1 MKHVRPAVEKTRP
14 NVAKNPDVDRLEED
28 VNRMAKRWGNCCMQV
43 RFFGFHLKMFTH
55 ILSFNFKV
63 VERLRSCEA
72 ACELLEKYNMSY
84 TQETNWMDELDSKL
98 RNLEELEEARAK
110 EAWEKHV
117 VSRNKLTL
125 VIPGQQSLTNE
136 VKCFNRLNRSR
147 NYYYQMSPQIG
158 FIGRCN
164 KCPVY

>member
-1 MKHVRPAVEKTRP
+1 MKHVRPTVEKTRP

-43 RFFGFHLKMFTH
+43 RSFFFS
-55 ILSFNFKV
+55 LSVFSYFVSKV

-117 VSRNKLTL
+117 VSRIKLTL
-125 VIPGQQSLTNE
+125 VIPDHKSLTCQ
-136 VKCFNRLNRSR
+136 V
-147 NYYYQMSPQIG
+147 
-158 FIGRCN
+158 
-164 KCPVY
+164 